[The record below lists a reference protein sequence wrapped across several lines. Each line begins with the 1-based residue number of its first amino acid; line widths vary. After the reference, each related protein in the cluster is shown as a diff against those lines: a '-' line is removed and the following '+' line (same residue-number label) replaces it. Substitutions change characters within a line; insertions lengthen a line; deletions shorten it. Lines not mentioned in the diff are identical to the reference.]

1 MQGSARKDV
10 VFGQRGCILSPYQG
24 QNGNPGS
31 LPIDV
36 KPNGSLSKYLKNPL
50 SLLTAFSLDTP
61 LLKTPLKSLR
71 GGLKLKKSVDLLDQ
85 GAAKAELKLKASVE
99 QSVGLRLF
107 KAGDTVFDDH
117 FGGPAVL
124 RGSAAKD
131 LSPLKVAQG
140 KAVLAFDL
148 RPEVQAGVEG
158 KAGPLSFGAAKSK
171 TLTFAN
177 YREFDVTDTTPSV
190 GKAISETVK
199 EFVIPS
205 KLADLKK
212 IAGGTTVTVDSAGE
226 LKFEGGLSFS
236 GAPKPFAS
244 LDVPRLPDP
253 IEVKVGAK
261 VGVSGKFRLFSKY
274 QLRIW
279 RDERSHKIRLG
290 YYKMKGRETT
300 VTVTAEAALKVGTGD
315 RSATVELLR
324 LAGGKKAVNEKQLT
338 DAGLPAARI
347 KEIAKVVESGMSRK
361 VEASLAASFRRLKK
375 GSAAFL
381 FEIDLEALDSAG
393 KQAVRRALRKDISG
407 LGDGDRVK
415 SPNGVKVLRSIFRDV
430 SEEERSVRINLFG
443 IFNYI
448 SVSKLLQDSQIV
460 NTPGGEFAIVDKV
473 TSTQTKANL
482 NNLKKGDKA
491 LRHLMDE
498 AMLVTAIYRG
508 ARHAVGAPDL
518 DSSYTYFELHR
529 KTGRQRMKDNL
540 DVAAALGLITKPKQR
555 ELLGE
560 EKNFGVSTFYIERT
574 FNDSEFR
581 SMFVSAG
588 AGNNGKTR
596 TASQFDKAGLRALGA
611 LYAGDENNEDR
622 WRVMNKNW
630 LALKTAPALGAVEA
644 VGKRKG
650 LSETQSTLMGVE
662 VSKIITWREAMVD
675 LAKVLRTAEPFFQP
689 GGKDPDEE
697 EFKKLQV
704 SLRKKVGEVAK
715 AARAQW
721 GDPWGIVAFH
731 FLAGGKGFKKVK
743 VTGDKLELGV
753 SKERA
758 A

>member
-1 MQGSARKDV
+1 MPDIKISDN
-10 VFGQRGCILSPYQG
+10 I
-24 QNGNPGS
+24 S

-36 KPNGSLSKYLKNPL
+36 KPSGSLSKYLKKPL
-50 SLLTAFSLDTP
+50 SLLTTFALDTP

-71 GGLKLKKSVDLLDQ
+71 VGLKLKKSVDLLDQ
-85 GAAKAELKLKASVE
+85 GAEKAELKLKASVE

-107 KAGDTVFDDH
+107 KAGGTVFADH

-124 RGSAAKD
+124 GGSAAKD
-131 LSPLKVAQG
+131 PSPLKVPPG

-148 RPEVQAGVEG
+148 RPEVQVGVEG
-158 KAGPLSFGAAKSK
+158 KSGPLSFGVGKSK

-177 YREFDVTDTTPSV
+177 YKEFDVTDTTPSV
-190 GKAISETVK
+190 GTAVSQTVK

-205 KLADLKK
+205 KLADLRK
-212 IAGGTTVTVDSAGE
+212 IPKGTTVTVDSAGE
-226 LKFEGGLSFS
+226 LSIQGGFSFS

-244 LDVPRLPDP
+244 LNVPRLPDP
-253 IEVKVGAK
+253 IEVKAGAK
-261 VGVSGKFRLFSKY
+261 VGVSGKFRLFSEY
-274 QLRIW
+274 QMRVW
-279 RDERSHKIRLG
+279 RVGNSDKIRLG
-290 YYKMKGRETT
+290 YYKMKGREGT
-300 VTVTAEAALKVGTGD
+300 VTVTAEAALKIGAGD
-315 RSATVELLR
+315 RSATVELVR
-324 LAGGKKAVNEKQLT
+324 LAGGKKAVNEKHLT

-347 KEIAKVVESGMSRK
+347 KEIAKVVESGLSRK

-381 FEIDLEALDSAG
+381 FEIDLEALDAAA

-407 LGDGDRVK
+407 LGDGDRVQ
-415 SPNGVKVLRSIFRDV
+415 SPHGVKVLRSIFRDV

-448 SVSKLLQDSQIV
+448 SVTKLLKDSRIV
-460 NTPGGEFAIVDKV
+460 NTPGGEFAIVDEV
-473 TSTQTKANL
+473 TATQTKANL
-482 NNLKKGDKA
+482 PNLKKGDKA

-508 ARHAVGAPDL
+508 ARHAVGGPDL
-518 DSSYTYFELHR
+518 DSSCTYFEVHR

-560 EKNFGVSTFYIERT
+560 EKNFGVSTFYIEST

-581 SMFVSAG
+581 SMFVSEA
-588 AGNNGKTR
+588 AGNNGKAR
-596 TASQFDKAGLRALGA
+596 TASQFDKAGLQALGA

-630 LALKTAPALGAVEA
+630 RELKTAPALGAVQA
-644 VGKRKG
+644 VGKSKG
-650 LSETQSTLMGVE
+650 LSEMQSKVMGAE
-662 VSKIITWREAMVD
+662 VSKVITWREAMLD
-675 LAKVLRTAEPFFQP
+675 LAKVLREAEPYFQK
-689 GGKDPDEE
+689 GAKDPDEE
-697 EFKKLQV
+697 HFKKLQKD
-704 SLRKKVGEVAK
+704 LREKLGEVAK
-715 AARAQW
+715 EARAQW
-721 GDPWGIVAFH
+721 GDPRGIVAFH
-731 FLAGGKGFKKVK
+731 YLAGGKGFKKVK
-743 VTGDKLELGV
+743 VTGDKVELGV

-758 A
+758 AKALA